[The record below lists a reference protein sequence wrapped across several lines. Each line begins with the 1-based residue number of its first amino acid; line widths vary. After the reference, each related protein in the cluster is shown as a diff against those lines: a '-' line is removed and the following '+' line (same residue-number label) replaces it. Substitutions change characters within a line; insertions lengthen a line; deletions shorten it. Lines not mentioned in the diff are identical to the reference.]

1 MILNKNSLILV
12 SLGLSIALFS
22 GCGSSSSSDVD
33 TNTTKEV
40 DKKATEENN
49 ETQNHS
55 TSNDDIKENIIVGYD
70 ATRVGLLIET
80 KSDGTKLAWVNTS
93 ADVCKVSR
101 EESREPKFDTVYQ
114 DAKDHC
120 QNLSYKDITTWRVPT
135 VEEAVYL
142 MQNVDKS
149 KLLYPSSNVTCQFM
163 ATEKESTFVKTT
175 NTNSTGQSF
184 EDQVRNKEKAAGIR
198 CVANQ

>member
-12 SLGLSIALFS
+12 SLGLSIVLFS
-22 GCGSSSSSDVD
+22 GCGSSSSSDGD
-33 TNTTKEV
+33 TNTTKED

-49 ETQNHS
+49 ETQNNS
-55 TSNDDIKENIIVGYD
+55 TSNDDTKEKIVVGY
-70 ATRVGLLIET
+70 ATREGVLIET

-163 ATEKESTFVKTT
+163 ATDKEATFVKTT
-175 NTNSTGQSF
+175 NTNSKGQSF
-184 EDQVRNKEKAAGIR
+184 EDQVRNREKAAGIR